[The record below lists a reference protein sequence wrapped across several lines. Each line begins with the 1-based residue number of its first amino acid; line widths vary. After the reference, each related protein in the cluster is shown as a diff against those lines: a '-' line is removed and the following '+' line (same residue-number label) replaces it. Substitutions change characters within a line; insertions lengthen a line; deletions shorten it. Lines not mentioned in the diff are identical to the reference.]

1 MVEPP
6 VVFDATAVS
15 SLTGHPDDRAFALV
29 LVTRYRALLPER
41 VRRIAVALAER
52 ETDDALDAVLSL
64 KVASATV
71 GARELAQI
79 AERIERVLR
88 LGDVNQA
95 VLRGPELAAAVRR
108 AHHALDAF
116 LDGTPDD

>member
-6 VVFDATAVS
+6 AVFDATAVS
-15 SLTGHPDDRAFALV
+15 SLTGHPDDRAFAIV

-41 VRRIAVALAER
+41 VRRIAVALVEH

-71 GARELAQI
+71 GAGELAQI
-79 AERIERVLR
+79 AERVERLLR
-88 LGDVNQA
+88 RGDVAQA
-95 VLRGPELAAAVRR
+95 VLLEPELAAAVRR
-108 AHHALDAF
+108 AHHALDDFLRPF
-116 LDGTPDD
+116 LDD